1 MIRLLSTLFLL
12 PAALSFTA
20 PAQFT
25 LRTTT
30 HLHSSTAPPS
40 DTLPYDISLEQYKA
54 LASWFTSS
62 SQQSYISPKFSIQP
76 SPSSGYGAFASSP
89 ISSGELLLSIPRSS
103 CITLDNAFNDADIGE
118 KLRKLR
124 REAGPGSDTV
134 CIAAYIA
141 KQYLVLQEYKS
152 QVELVE
158 EGSLMDGAA
167 KRRLENVKFKE
178 YLESLP
184 WKAGVNG
191 QDHVLFWSEE
201 DVEELLVGSLA
212 YEDAVEIR
220 NSVSLNT
227 TITYIT
233 MCAASLLFA
242 FSLAIRI
249 HLVSNH
255 VIY

>member
-1 MIRLLSTLFLL
+1 
-12 PAALSFTA
+12 
-20 PAQFT
+20 
-25 LRTTT
+25 
-30 HLHSSTAPPS
+30 
-40 DTLPYDISLEQYKA
+40 
-54 LASWFTSS
+54 
-62 SQQSYISPKFSIQP
+62 
-76 SPSSGYGAFASSP
+76 
-89 ISSGELLLSIPRSS
+89 
-103 CITLDNAFNDADIGE
+103 
-118 KLRKLR
+118 LRKLR

>member
-1 MIRLLSTLFLL
+1 
-12 PAALSFTA
+12 
-20 PAQFT
+20 
-25 LRTTT
+25 
-30 HLHSSTAPPS
+30 
-40 DTLPYDISLEQYKA
+40 
-54 LASWFTSS
+54 
-62 SQQSYISPKFSIQP
+62 
-76 SPSSGYGAFASSP
+76 
-89 ISSGELLLSIPRSS
+89 
-103 CITLDNAFNDADIGE
+103 
-118 KLRKLR
+118 
-124 REAGPGSDTV
+124 
-134 CIAAYIA
+134 
-141 KQYLVLQEYKS
+141 
-152 QVELVE
+152 
-158 EGSLMDGAA
+158 MDGAA